1 MRYIETF
8 INHPI
13 YSIIIGVALLLSL
26 TLYLVSIRKQK
37 DFAKTCV
44 AASLSGALSLVLS
57 LAVCFAVSQLFST
70 EKLVYRSVFS
80 IFYTVLLFPFFA
92 QIFKK
97 TFAKSFDI
105 NGVTPYVL
113 LAIFIARIGC
123 SIEGCCQG
131 RLYLATVEE
140 LLCLTCFVL
149 IKSGKLKI
157 TFNQFYIGY
166 MLWRFVAE
174 FFKESYHLELIGVLS
189 LVQYV
194 AIFVILM
201 FSIQLIKSKEIKNEK
216 K

>member
-44 AASLSGALSLVLS
+44 ATLLSGALSLVLS

-80 IFYTVLLFPFFA
+80 IFYTVLLFPVFA

-131 RLYLATVEE
+131 TIYAATIEE

-194 AIFVILM
+194 AIFAILI

>member
-1 MRYIETF
+1 
-8 INHPI
+8 
-13 YSIIIGVALLLSL
+13 
-26 TLYLVSIRKQK
+26 
-37 DFAKTCV
+37 
-44 AASLSGALSLVLS
+44 
-57 LAVCFAVSQLFST
+57 
-70 EKLVYRSVFS
+70 
-80 IFYTVLLFPFFA
+80 
-92 QIFKK
+92 
-97 TFAKSFDI
+97 DI
-105 NGVTPYVL
+105 NGVTPYIL

-149 IKSGKLKI
+149 IKSGKIKI

-194 AIFVILM
+194 AIFAILI